1 MRTISQEI
9 MTIQAK
15 KHRSI
20 YLSLGT
26 NLGNREENLER
37 ALAGLEDMM
46 QLEKISAVYETAP
59 WGPVQDQ
66 ASFFNLCASG
76 TTQLEPLDFLDAV
89 KELEKTIGRL
99 DGLRWGPRLIDI
111 DLLFYEDVELVTERL
126 IIPHKEVTGRAF
138 VLVPLADIA
147 PNLMHPSVGETIQTL
162 MNKLTQEE
170 IGSVVKTFTVDST
183 NYDSIKPDA

>member
-1 MRTISQEI
+1 MGTGAGPSIFFQFMREWDYPT
-9 MTIQAK
+9 
-15 KHRSI
+15 
-20 YLSLGT
+20 
-26 NLGNREENLER
+26 R
-37 ALAGLEDMM
+37 AVRL
-46 QLEKISAVYETAP
+46 
-59 WGPVQDQ
+59 
-66 ASFFNLCASG
+66 
-76 TTQLEPLDFLDAV
+76 LDAV

-147 PNLMHPSVGETIQTL
+147 PNLMHPSLGETIQTL